1 MTCPSLR
8 RKEGISQMEELEM
21 RKRSIVAVITFMLLW
36 TGKAFA
42 AHPLITDDTGT
53 QGKGKFQFEFIGE
66 YGHDKENGVTTK
78 NSTFPTIPVLSYG
91 VTDTLDVVFGMPY
104 TIVKT
109 EEAGTETRLS
119 GFGDASIELKARF
132 YEKDG
137 LSFAVKP
144 GINLPTGDE
153 EKGLGNG
160 KVSYRTFFI
169 TTKEAAPWAFH
180 LNVGYIR
187 SEYKLSADKDANR
200 KDIWH
205 VSLASQVEVVKDLKV
220 VSNIGMERNS
230 DKTSET
236 HPAFILGGLIYSI
249 AENLDVDFGVKG
261 ALNRT
266 ETDIT
271 YLAGI
276 TARF

>member
-1 MTCPSLR
+1 M
-8 RKEGISQMEELEM
+8 K
-21 RKRSIVAVITFMLLW
+21 KAKIVTAACAALFTLA
-36 TGKAFA
+36 GSAFA

-53 QGKGKFQFEFIGE
+53 QGKGKMQLEFIGE
-66 YGHDKENGVTTK
+66 YGIDKAEGVTEKTLQV
-78 NSTFPTIPVLSYG
+78 PTAPFLSYG
-91 VTDTLDVVFGMPY
+91 ITDTIDLVFGLPYASIRVEDPGAGTTDTVRGVTDV
-104 TIVKT
+104 
-109 EEAGTETRLS
+109 
-119 GFGDASIELKARF
+119 SIELKARF

-144 GINLPTGDE
+144 GISLPTGDE

-160 KVSYRTFFI
+160 KVSYRTFLI
-169 TTKEAAPWAFH
+169 TTKEASPWAFH
-180 LNVGYIR
+180 FNLGYIR
-187 SEYKLSADKDANR
+187 NEYKLPVDEDANR
-200 KDIWH
+200 KDTWH
-205 VSLASQVEVVKDLKV
+205 VSLASQVEVIKDLKV
-220 VSNIGMERNS
+220 VANIGMERNP

-271 YLAGI
+271 YLAGV
-276 TARF
+276 TWRL